1 MTLRACSIAVI
12 RAALEGAGADEL
24 PALMASLDSDD
35 RAGVRSLL
43 SGVRSRIERRERESE
58 RLCRL
63 MDHQRSLEARGVLVV
78 AGIDEVGRGALAG
91 PVTAGAVVLRIDDRI
106 DGLND
111 SKMLSS
117 AARERIAASV
127 RCTAL
132 AWSVAHASAQ
142 EIDSIGIAPA
152 TRLAWRRALEGL
164 GVAVDHALVDGNE
177 ARDLPV
183 PATPIVRGDSLVASI
198 AAASVIAKVERDALM
213 VAYAADYPG
222 YGFEGN
228 KGYGATDH
236 MERLRRVGPSAIHRL
251 SFAPCSDQ
259 GRLL

>member
-1 MTLRACSIAVI
+1 VTTRVGSIAAI
-12 RAALEGAGADEL
+12 REALERAGDDEL
-24 PALMASLDSDD
+24 HALMSSLDGDT
-35 RAGVRSLL
+35 RAGVRTLL
-43 SGVRSRIERRERESE
+43 TGVRARIARREEESE
-58 RLCRL
+58 RLDRL
-63 MDHQRSLEARGVLVV
+63 MDHQRSLAARGVLIV
-78 AGIDEVGRGALAG
+78 AGVDEVGRGALAG
-91 PVTAGAVVLRIDDRI
+91 PVTAGAVVLRLEDRI

-111 SKMLSS
+111 SKLLSP
-117 AARERIAASV
+117 AARERVCASIH
-127 RCTAL
+127 CTAL

-164 GVAVDHALVDGNE
+164 GIAVDHALVDGNE
-177 ARDLPV
+177 AHGLPV
-183 PATPIVRGDSLVASI
+183 PATPIVRGDSLVAAI

-213 VAYAADYPG
+213 VAYAVDYPG
-222 YGFEGN
+222 YGFDGN
-228 KGYGATDH
+228 KGYGAADH